1 MKQNGSGSNG
11 RVLQGYIY
19 SSFGDLK
26 YLKHAVTSVIT
37 LRRYDKKRPVA
48 LFCTEEHRDH
58 LRKHNLEGIFDQVSP
73 LKSEHASIVGF
84 KHNLHHYMPFACN
97 LFLDSDI
104 IWCKSPE
111 RLWSSLTA
119 HPVTVT
125 GTQMSDNFFGAP
137 KHVGVIKDILF
148 KNRQRTLDRFGL
160 TYLSRVQTGMIYAE
174 DRQLV
179 RKLCE
184 TAATFLS
191 RIGETHFQ
199 SRLLESGRDE
209 ESCEWS
215 LAMAMSKLDIP
226 VYPWLQGQTSP
237 QLDFIDSY
245 TSYDDG
251 FYNVE
256 CLYYSDTFVYN
267 LRGLKTGWLRKF
279 LISLFSVIPGK
290 GDHLKVTPYCLHFGW
305 YHQKRPFLEFSDKV
319 WDSLTEGK
327 DVMNRL
333 IFQQEEREAEQ
344 QGV

>member
-1 MKQNGSGSNG
+1 MKENGSNRNG
-11 RVLQGYIY
+11 RVLQGYVY
-19 SSFGDLK
+19 SSFGDPE
-26 YLKHAVTSVIT
+26 YLKHAVTSVIS
-37 LRRYDKKRPVA
+37 LRRYDKRRPVA
-48 LFCTEEHRDH
+48 LFCTEEHMEL
-58 LRKHNLEGIFDQVSP
+58 LRKHNLEGIFDQVSC
-73 LKSEHASIVGF
+73 LKRGHASIVGF
-84 KHNLHHYMPFACN
+84 KHNLHHYMPFKCN

-104 IWCKSPE
+104 IWCKNPD

-119 HPVTVT
+119 HPVTIT

-137 KHVGVIKDILF
+137 KNLGVLRDILF
-148 KNRQRTLDRFGL
+148 RSRQRTLDRFGL

-174 DRQLV
+174 DRRLV
-179 RKLCE
+179 QHLCE
-184 TAATFLS
+184 TASMFLG

-199 SRLLESGRDE
+199 SRLMESGREE

-215 LAMAMSKLDIP
+215 LAMAMSRLDIP

-256 CLYYSDTFVYN
+256 CLYYSDKLVYN
-267 LRGLKTGWLRKF
+267 FRGLKSRRLRKL
-279 LISLFSVIPGK
+279 LISLFSLLPGK

-305 YHQKRPFLEFSDKV
+305 YHQKAPFLEFSGQV

-327 DVMNRL
+327 GVVDQIL
-333 IFQQEEREAEQ
+333 FQQQEKEPEQ